1 MDTAKKIAFL
11 GLGHMGA
18 PMARHLLA
26 QGHALTVWN
35 RTPDKAE
42 ALAAAGATVA
52 ATPAGAVR
60 DADLVVTMLAD
71 QAALRAVSD
80 ALLSDSAALRPG
92 VHWIDTSTVGPDTV
106 RALAARLPEGVTL
119 TDAPVMGSVDRAA
132 TGKLWVLAGGDP
144 LPGPVRELLNTLGE
158 VTVCGPAGSGAAL
171 KLVLINAVVGGVGL
185 VAEALRLGQV
195 LGLPQELVRAE
206 LARGPLAG
214 AVARTYADA
223 SHFPV
228 ALAAKDV
235 ALATGHAPLPILEA
249 VHATLTARPDLADQ
263 DLSHIRPSAASDV
276 TRCSKVQR
284 QGGEVVRDSA

>member
-206 LARGPLAG
+206 LARGPLG
-214 AVARTYADA
+214 RRGGPYVRRR
-223 SHFPV
+223 
-228 ALAAKDV
+228 L
-235 ALATGHAPLPILEA
+235 PLPGGLGREGRGPGHRPRPAPDPGGGARHAHRPTGPRGPGPLPHQALSGLGRDTVLEG
-249 VHATLTARPDLADQ
+249 
-263 DLSHIRPSAASDV
+263 AAPGWRGSP
-276 TRCSKVQR
+276 
-284 QGGEVVRDSA
+284 